1 MKHNFTQKIG
11 FFLFVA
17 LFFFSFSANAQNEEK
32 QKKEN
37 KSWVENVSD
46 WYEKNTNYATITALM
61 AVESSFIPFPSEI
74 VIPPAAYVAS
84 QPDSKLNI
92 PLIVL
97 FATLGALI
105 GAFINYF
112 LALWLGRPILY
123 KFADSKIGHI
133 LLLSSEKIGKAE
145 VYFNK
150 KGKISTFIGRLI
162 PGIRQL
168 ISVPAGLSKM
178 NLVSFSLFT
187 ALGAGIWNVI
197 LAALGYFAHGQ
208 KDLIEK
214 YSHEIGLGIVIVLAV
229 VGVFYLVRYFIR
241 KK

>member
-1 MKHNFTQKIG
+1 MSYSKTKYI
-11 FFLFVA
+11 LLV
-17 LFFFSFSANAQNEEK
+17 LFFAISSFAFSTNPETTTNQPTTE
-32 QKKEN
+32 

-46 WYEKNTNYATITALM
+46 WYEENTNYATITALM

-84 QPDSKLNI
+84 QPKSKLSI
-92 PLIVL
+92 PLIIL

-112 LALWLGRPILY
+112 LALFLGRPILY
-123 KFADSKIGHI
+123 KFANSKIGHL
-133 LLLSSEKIGKAE
+133 LLLSGEKIEKAE
-145 VYFNK
+145 AYFNK
-150 KGKISTFIGRLI
+150 KGNISTFIGRLI

-178 NLVSFSLFT
+178 NLFSFSLFT
-187 ALGAGIWNVI
+187 ALGAGIWNIV
-197 LAALGYFAHGQ
+197 LALLGYFAHGQ

-214 YSHEIGLGIVIVLAV
+214 YSHEIGLGIVFVLVV
-229 VGVFYLVRYFIR
+229 VGLFYLVKFLI
-241 KK
+241 KKK